1 MERIKKFEP
10 LFGEWYAEALIS
22 EDENERVYRVYREK
36 DGQREYRAVK
46 HVPVP
51 NDESIVDALR
61 EGGMDEE
68 TLTAYSE
75 SRLRDACREIAMMGR
90 LGGCET
96 AEPLYDSAVIPR
108 ESGFGSDVFILT
120 RLTEPLSKLMDAP
133 ADEERVMRLAEDI
146 SAALAAFEKQGIS
159 HRNISP
165 ETVRISPDG
174 GFCLGGFAGARVAGA
189 NEEPAED
196 EPLTYAAPEVIKG
209 EAKGGRADIY
219 SLGLMLYQLTNGG
232 RMPFEPENATPSQCE
247 KAAFRRMAGAKLPA
261 PENAGAL
268 EPVIMKATEYDPAER
283 FASAE
288 DMAKAVKE
296 IKAEAAEAAEI
307 PEIPAIPEE
316 PEAPEAPAVP
326 VIPVMPV
333 IPTEPEAGEVPDLSE
348 FTAPLEPGLPLEP
361 ELPQEPL
368 PTAPKEPVTP
378 VIGSAAFPVIG
389 GEPMDKKA
397 AKKAEKARRREEKRL
412 KKEGAALPPDEEY
425 EEELEEEFEDYELTP
440 REEKRI
446 ARERMKEEKRL
457 RKMGMLPEEEYE
469 EDDELV
475 EEPRRGG
482 LRAGIIAA
490 AIIAGLALIGILGLL
505 GKKLWDDWNAKR
517 EESAFKP
524 HAPEILRDA
533 ADPDVYRITIY
544 AENGT
549 PVVYEN
555 TRGIRREYS
564 VNSDNRIVFE
574 LRGSDLIPDEPL
586 DSTAYSVQPKFY
598 TRGADQTLQPI
609 ADMGYIMLEVPEVV
623 VTMDCGD
630 TIETED
636 GHVVITGHV
645 ETTGAELYVDS
656 ERMALSPDG
665 NFKFERD
672 YEMNG
677 EYEVAFE
684 AKLARCCTY
693 KNAVKVVVNIPEPPA
708 IMLPW
713 DLGDTRFSQ
722 RVTDPGDTINV
733 HGSAAEGSTVT
744 VSCDN
749 ELVVLSEPIVG
760 QDGAFMF
767 TATLPEVGDYLI
779 NITATDPA
787 GVVSTREMHLQRAP
801 EWRPYVESAWAMS
814 YDALTRPSKQ
824 CYNIKG
830 TVTEIIEHTDRFLVV
845 LETEDGN
852 TLLLEYHHH
861 YASANTFVVGK
872 QYNWIYGFPM
882 GRNSEGAPVV
892 YVWFVNDK

>member
-1 MERIKKFEP
+1 MERIKRFEP

-36 DGQREYRAVK
+36 DGEREYRAVK
-46 HVPVP
+46 HIPVP
-51 NDESIVDALR
+51 NDESIVEALR
-61 EGGMDEE
+61 EGGMDED
-68 TLTAYSE
+68 TLNAYSE
-75 SRLRDACREIAMMGR
+75 SRLRDACREIAMMCR
-90 LGGCET
+90 LSGCGT
-96 AEPLYDSAVIPR
+96 AETLYDSAVLPR
-108 ESGFGSDVFILT
+108 EGGLGSDVFILT
-120 RLTEPLSKLMDAP
+120 ELTEPLSKHMDAP
-133 ADEERVMRLAEDI
+133 LDGELVTRLAEDI

-159 HRNISP
+159 HRNVSP
-165 ETVRISPDG
+165 ETVLIKPDG

-189 NEEPAED
+189 AEEPAED

-209 EAKGGRADIY
+209 EAKGAKADIY

-232 RMPFEPENATPSQCE
+232 RMPFELENASPAQCE

-268 EPVIMKATEYDPAER
+268 EPVIMKALEYDPAER

-288 DMAKAVKE
+288 DMAKAVKA
-296 IKAEAAEAAEI
+296 IKAEAAEEEA
-307 PEIPAIPEE
+307 PEVPVIPAIPVIPSE
-316 PEAPEAPAVP
+316 PEAP
-326 VIPVMPV
+326 
-333 IPTEPEAGEVPDLSE
+333 EVPDLSE
-348 FTAPLEPGLPLEP
+348 FTAPIEPEISLEP

-368 PTAPKEPVTP
+368 PTAPKDPVTP
-378 VIGSAAFPVIG
+378 VIGSAAFPVIE
-389 GEPMDKKA
+389 GEPVDKKA

-412 KKEGAALPPDEEY
+412 KKQGEALPPDEEY
-425 EEELEEEFEDYELTP
+425 EEEIEEEYEDYELTP

-446 ARERMKEEKRL
+446 ARERMKEEKRM
-457 RKMGMLPEEEYE
+457 RRMGLLPEEDYAE
-469 EDDELV
+469 EDELV

-482 LRAGIIAA
+482 GLRAGIIVVSV
-490 AIIAGLALIGILGLL
+490 IAGLALLGILGLL
-505 GKKLWDDWNAKR
+505 GKKLYDDWSSKR

-524 HAPEILRDA
+524 HAPEIVRDA

-598 TRGADQTLQPI
+598 TRGADQALKPI
-609 ADMGYIMLEVPEVV
+609 EDMGYIMLEVPEVV

-656 ERMALSPDG
+656 ERMALSSDG

-693 KNAVKVVVNIPEPPA
+693 KNAVKISVNIPEPPA
-708 IMLPW
+708 ILLPW

-722 RVTDPGDTINV
+722 RVTDPADTINV

-749 ELVVLSEPIVG
+749 ELVVLTEPEVG
-760 QDGAFMF
+760 DDGAFMF
-767 TATLPEVGDYLI
+767 TATLPEVGDYVV
-779 NITATDPA
+779 NITATDPT
-787 GVVSTREMHLQRAP
+787 GVVSTRQMHLQRAP
-801 EWRPYVESAWAMS
+801 EWKPYVESAWAMS

-830 TVTEIIEHTDRFLVV
+830 TVTEIIEHVDHYLVV
-845 LETEDGN
+845 LETADGN

-861 YASANTFVVGK
+861 YASANSFVVGK

-882 GRNSEGAPVV
+882 GRNAEGAPVV

>member
-1 MERIKKFEP
+1 MERIKRFEP

-36 DGQREYRAVK
+36 DGEREYRAVK
-46 HVPVP
+46 HIPVP
-51 NDESIVDALR
+51 NDESIVEALR
-61 EGGMDEE
+61 EGGMDED
-68 TLTAYSE
+68 TLNAYSE

-90 LGGCET
+90 LSGCGT
-96 AEPLYDSAVIPR
+96 AETLYDSAVLPR
-108 ESGFGSDVFILT
+108 EGGLGSDVFILT
-120 RLTEPLSKLMDAP
+120 ELTEPLSKHMDAP
-133 ADEERVMRLAEDI
+133 LDGELVTRLAEDI

-159 HRNISP
+159 HRNVSP
-165 ETVRISPDG
+165 ETVLIKPDG

-189 NEEPAED
+189 AEEPAED

-209 EAKGGRADIY
+209 DAKGAKADIY

-232 RMPFEPENATPSQCE
+232 RMPFELENASPAQCE

-268 EPVIMKATEYDPAER
+268 EPVIMKALEYDPAER

-288 DMAKAVKE
+288 DMAKAVKA
-296 IKAEAAEAAEI
+296 IKAEAAEEEA
-307 PEIPAIPEE
+307 PEVPVIPAIPVIPSE
-316 PEAPEAPAVP
+316 PEAP
-326 VIPVMPV
+326 
-333 IPTEPEAGEVPDLSE
+333 EVPDLSE
-348 FTAPLEPGLPLEP
+348 FTAPIEPEISLEP

-368 PTAPKEPVTP
+368 PTAPKDPVTP
-378 VIGSAAFPVIG
+378 VIGSAAFPVIE
-389 GEPMDKKA
+389 GEPVDKKA

-412 KKEGAALPPDEEY
+412 KKQGEALPPDEEY
-425 EEELEEEFEDYELTP
+425 EEEIEEEYEDYELTP

-446 ARERMKEEKRL
+446 ARERMKEEKRM
-457 RKMGMLPEEEYE
+457 RRMGLLPEEDYAE
-469 EDDELV
+469 EDELV

-482 LRAGIIAA
+482 GLRAGIIVVSV
-490 AIIAGLALIGILGLL
+490 IAGLALLGILGLL
-505 GKKLWDDWNAKR
+505 GKKLYDDWSSKR

-524 HAPEILRDA
+524 HAPEIVRDA

-598 TRGADQTLQPI
+598 TRGADQALKPI
-609 ADMGYIMLEVPEVV
+609 EDMGYIMLEVPEVV

-656 ERMALSPDG
+656 ERMALSSDG

-693 KNAVKVVVNIPEPPA
+693 KNAVKISVNIPEPPA
-708 IMLPW
+708 ILLPW

-722 RVTDPGDTINV
+722 RVTDPADTINV

-749 ELVVLSEPIVG
+749 ELVVLTEPEVG
-760 QDGAFMF
+760 DDGAFMF
-767 TATLPEVGDYLI
+767 TATLPEVGDYVV
-779 NITATDPA
+779 NITATDPT
-787 GVVSTREMHLQRAP
+787 GVVSTRQMHLQRAP
-801 EWRPYVESAWAMS
+801 EWKPYVESAWAMS

-830 TVTEIIEHTDRFLVV
+830 TVTEIIEHVDHYLVV
-845 LETEDGN
+845 LETADGN

-861 YASANTFVVGK
+861 YASANSFVVGK

-882 GRNSEGAPVV
+882 GRNAEGAPVV